1 MSENIRGYGQKL
13 SYGEALQK
21 TLKELHITQ
30 AELARGLAIN
40 PRLISRYVKEE
51 TMPSKETKQAI
62 AAFIS
67 ANSTYQGY
75 QRMPSEAF
83 RRMLQDLLNEFQGE
97 ITQRQLGEVIGKT
110 QNKICYYTSGE
121 EIPDTKL
128 QYELLTG
135 IYRLATKEAVYT
147 NAHLNTLVH
156 LEELLGIDYRQRVA
170 LLASRVKENY
180 KLPENLGAFI
190 PYMLSLPEKLRDV
203 ILEHFEVF
211 YDDKLWG
218 YGAWNKPQLHGHL
231 FSEGIK
237 LFRALTE
244 EQQAYIVSKL
254 EPGAQLHFPQK
265 AYERAE
271 YRKIASYMQLTAM
284 DLQALYYACSPG
296 ETTSTTDLP
305 PTGSPSNPDQTFSST
320 TEAEYIRR
328 MENLLTY
335 PNSRLLKQEEII
347 EEIAFKLTQT
357 PYEWYVSMLLYIYHI
372 NSLRGNN
379 WTPTMKALYD
389 EMSEMAYGR
398 KYFVE
403 KSFRERQLEARGKEE
418 EDALILEAIIESHR
432 LELESRGPEY
442 FEED

>member
-1 MSENIRGYGQKL
+1 MSEDIRDYGQKL

-30 AELARGLAIN
+30 AELARGLGIN

-62 AAFIS
+62 AAFITEH
-67 ANSTYQGY
+67 STYRGY

-97 ITQRQLGEVIGKT
+97 ITQRQLGDAIGKT

-135 IYRLATKEAVYT
+135 IYRLTTKEAVYT

-156 LEELLGIDYRQRVA
+156 LEELLGLDYRQRVA
-170 LLASRVKENY
+170 LLASRVKVNY
-180 KLPENLGAFI
+180 QLPENLGAFI

-244 EQQAYIVSKL
+244 EQQAYIVAKL
-254 EPGAQLHFPQK
+254 EPEVQLHFPEK

-271 YRKIASYMQLTAM
+271 YRKIAGYMQLTAM

-296 ETTSTTDLP
+296 ETT
-305 PTGSPSNPDQTFSST
+305 ST

-335 PNSRLLKQEEII
+335 PNSRLLKQEEIV

-372 NSLRGNN
+372 NCLRGNN

-389 EMSEMAYGR
+389 EMSEMAYGH

-403 KSFRERQLEARGKEE
+403 KSFRERQLEARGIEE
-418 EDALILEAIIESHR
+418 EEALILEAIIEAHR
-432 LELESRGPEY
+432 LELESRGPED

>member
-1 MSENIRGYGQKL
+1 MSEDIRGYGQKL

-30 AELARGLAIN
+30 AELARGLGIN

-62 AAFIS
+62 AAFITEH
-67 ANSTYQGY
+67 STYRGY

-97 ITQRQLGEVIGKT
+97 ITQRQLGEAIGKT

-156 LEELLGIDYRQRVA
+156 LEELLGLDYRQRVA
-170 LLASRVKENY
+170 LLASRMKENY
-180 KLPENLGAFI
+180 QLPKNLGAFI

-244 EQQAYIVSKL
+244 EQQAYIVAKL
-254 EPGAQLHFPQK
+254 EPEVQLHFPEK
-265 AYERAE
+265 AYERTE
-271 YRKIASYMQLTAM
+271 YRKIAGYMQLTAM

-296 ETTSTTDLP
+296 ETTSTT
-305 PTGSPSNPDQTFSST
+305 
-320 TEAEYIRR
+320 EAEYIRR
-328 MENLLTY
+328 MENLLAY
-335 PNSRLLKQEEII
+335 PNSRLLKQEEIV

-372 NSLRGNN
+372 NCLRGDN

-403 KSFRERQLEARGKEE
+403 KSFRERQLEARGIEE
-418 EDALILEAIIESHR
+418 EEALILEAIIESHH
-432 LELESRGPEY
+432 LEMERRGPEY

>member
-1 MSENIRGYGQKL
+1 M
-13 SYGEALQK
+13 
-21 TLKELHITQ
+21 
-30 AELARGLAIN
+30 
-40 PRLISRYVKEE
+40 
-51 TMPSKETKQAI
+51 
-62 AAFIS
+62 
-67 ANSTYQGY
+67 
-75 QRMPSEAF
+75 
-83 RRMLQDLLNEFQGE
+83 
-97 ITQRQLGEVIGKT
+97 
-110 QNKICYYTSGE
+110 
-121 EIPDTKL
+121 
-128 QYELLTG
+128 
-135 IYRLATKEAVYT
+135 
-147 NAHLNTLVH
+147 NTLVH
-156 LEELLGIDYRQRVA
+156 LEELLGLDYRQRVA
-170 LLASRVKENY
+170 LLASRVKVNY
-180 KLPENLGAFI
+180 QLPENLGAFI

-244 EQQAYIVSKL
+244 EQQAYIVAKL
-254 EPGAQLHFPQK
+254 EPEVQLHFPEK

-271 YRKIASYMQLTAM
+271 YRKIAGYMQLTAM
-284 DLQALYYACSPG
+284 DLQAPYYACSPG
-296 ETTSTTDLP
+296 ETT
-305 PTGSPSNPDQTFSST
+305 ST

-335 PNSRLLKQEEII
+335 PNSRLLKQEEIV

-372 NSLRGNN
+372 NCLRGNN

-389 EMSEMAYGR
+389 EMSEMAYGH

-403 KSFRERQLEARGKEE
+403 KSFRERQLEARGIEE
-418 EDALILEAIIESHR
+418 EEALILEAIIEAHR
-432 LELESRGPEY
+432 LELESRGPED